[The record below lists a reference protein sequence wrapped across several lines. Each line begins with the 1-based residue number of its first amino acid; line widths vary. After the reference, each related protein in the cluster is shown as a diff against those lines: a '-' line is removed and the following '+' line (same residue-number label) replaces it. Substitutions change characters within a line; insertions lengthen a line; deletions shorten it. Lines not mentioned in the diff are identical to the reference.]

1 MVTLISRLPGDV
13 VLYIYKILHRDLLN
27 NVISQYK
34 NSITLELLV
43 RSNILNDKWKELDD
57 KVSKGMCTYD
67 YYYFD
72 EDLIGL
78 KDMKINDEMD
88 SFLHYI
94 TNKDSRITLKKINL
108 TNEKGKVVLNYRE
121 LIELGKKLC
130 FIPSVFA
137 GELTMLKN

>member
-34 NSITLELLV
+34 NSVTLELLV

-67 YYYFD
+67 YFYFD
-72 EDLIGL
+72 EDVIEL

-88 SFLHYI
+88 EFLHYI
-94 TNKDSRITLKKINL
+94 TNIDSRITLKKIKL

-121 LIELGKKLC
+121 LIEVGKKLF
-130 FIPSVFA
+130 FIPSVSQA
-137 GELTMLKN
+137 N